1 MFTSYSQLYYTCL
14 CYKPPQHFQK
24 AIYMP
29 LKLIKTVLI
38 VMKKIRIT
46 GFGERALFKLTE
58 AGTAFQKK
66 DQPRRSVK
74 KQMYSW
80 YV

>member
-1 MFTSYSQLYYTCL
+1 
-14 CYKPPQHFQK
+14 
-24 AIYMP
+24 MP
-29 LKLIKTVLI
+29 LKVVKTVLT

-46 GFGERALFKLTE
+46 DFGERALFKLTE

-66 DQPRRSVK
+66 DQPRRSIK